1 MHTRL
6 NELPFSS
13 DRKMMTTLNYV
24 NEQEYLYTK
33 GAIDRVLPR
42 CSKIL
47 VDGKEVQLTEKY
59 QKQIIKNANSFSEG
73 ALRVIVFAYKKHEG
87 LLLSDEDEK
96 DLVFIGAVGIID
108 PPREGVADAIK
119 LAKKAG
125 IKVVMITGDHPLT
138 AKVIADQLGILSPNG
153 GVMTGD
159 ELNQTTDEELL
170 EKVKSI
176 DVFARVNPNHK
187 TRIVTALQ
195 KNNLT
200 VAMTGDGV
208 NDSPSLRK
216 ADVGIAMGQSGSDAA
231 KEAADVILADD
242 NFSSIINGVVEGRN
256 AYQKIKRATAFLL
269 AANPQVIAMFIVIL

>member
-1 MHTRL
+1 
-6 NELPFSS
+6 
-13 DRKMMTTLNYV
+13 MMTTLNFV

-42 CSKIL
+42 CSKIV
-47 VDGKEVQLTEKY
+47 VDGKEVPLTDKY
-59 QKQIIKNANSFSEG
+59 IKQIINNANSFSEN
-73 ALRVIVFAYKKHEG
+73 ALRVIVFAYKKHNG
-87 LLLSDEDEK
+87 LLLSEEDEK
-96 DLVFIGAVGIID
+96 DLVFVGAVGIID
-108 PPREGVADAIK
+108 PPRDGVSDAIK

-138 AKVIADQLGILSPNG
+138 AKVIADQLGILTPNG
-153 GVMTGD
+153 AVMTGD
-159 ELNQTTDEELL
+159 ELNQITDDELL
-170 EKVKSI
+170 VKVKSI

-195 KNNLT
+195 RNKLT

-256 AYQKIKRATAFLL
+256 AYQKIKRATTFLL